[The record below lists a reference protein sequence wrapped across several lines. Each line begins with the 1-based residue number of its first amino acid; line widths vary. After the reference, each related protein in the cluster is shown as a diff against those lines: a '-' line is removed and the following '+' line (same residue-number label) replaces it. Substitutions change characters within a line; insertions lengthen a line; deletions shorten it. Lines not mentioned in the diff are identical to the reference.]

1 MRLPL
6 VAPWGKAAR
15 GFGVT
20 LAVVSITA
28 VVGLW
33 THGCEDTKRFQC
45 GVPLDGDSSVTRA
58 CDGPNEVCICW
69 THACARRQSPDHV
82 KGEANYCESGFR
94 YLDAPFGPPKAPKPI
109 DVTGGETTSSTTETG
124 STTSTASSMESTT
137 STTTIEPIPIDED
150 LGECVPVALVEWS
163 VIGTQLCKDSEHAPD
178 TYPDAGAEDASA
190 GGVGGSGTTSSGGG
204 GTTSSGGGETGGT
217 TTGGSGGVTTSSSG
231 GTGGMT
237 TSGGGT
243 GGATGGT
250 GGAT

>member
-6 VAPWGKAAR
+6 FARWGTAAR
-15 GFGVT
+15 GLGVT
-20 LAVVSITA
+20 AAVVSITA
-28 VVGLW
+28 FVGLW
-33 THGCEDTKRFQC
+33 IHGCQNDRRLFEC
-45 GVPLDGDSSVTRA
+45 GAPLDGNSSVTRA

-82 KGEANYCESGFR
+82 KGEAHYCESGFR
-94 YLDAPFGPPKAPKPI
+94 YLDPPFGPPKTPKPI
-109 DVTGGETTSSTTETG
+109 DVSGGETTSSTTDTG
-124 STTSTASSMESTT
+124 STTSTSATL
-137 STTTIEPIPIDED
+137 EPIPIDAD

-163 VIGTQLCKDSEHAPD
+163 VTGTQLCKDSEHAPD
-178 TYPDAGAEDASA
+178 TYPDAGAEDAST
-190 GGVGGSGTTSSGGG
+190 GGAGGG
-204 GTTSSGGGETGGT
+204 GTTSSGGGETSGT